1 MQSSTCKLTLELSH
15 GSAWFF
21 FLQVCALFYSSILTF
36 GNLLS
41 FLGVNM
47 HIRDLKLSD

>member
-15 GSAWFF
+15 GSAWF